1 MNNIRPAIIAICGA
15 AASGKDTLLYHL
27 APALG
32 ATKIVSDTTRPKRP
46 GEYEG
51 VDYHYISVTQFAK
64 NIEDDKYLEYTVFRH
79 WFYGTPKDA
88 ICGKVNIGVFNINGI
103 LSLLEY
109 QDNYNIYP
117 ILLKTNPIVRLKR
130 YIHRDGKFRL
140 ECLRRL
146 WVDFE
151 QFADAENLLEYK
163 VPQHLVLKNFD
174 VKQNL
179 DDLTQYLV
187 SEPLSAYYQ

>member
-1 MNNIRPAIIAICGA
+1 MSNIKPAIIAICGA

-51 VDYHYISVTQFAK
+51 IDYHYISVTQFA
-64 NIEDDKYLEYTVFRH
+64 NSIEDNKYLEYSVFRH

-88 ICGKVNIGVFNINGI
+88 ICGKVNIGVFNMSGI

-109 QDNYNIYP
+109 QDDYNIYP

-130 YIHRDGKFRL
+130 YIRRDKKFRL

-151 QFADAENLLEYK
+151 QFADAESLLEYK

>member
-1 MNNIRPAIIAICGA
+1 MKPVIIAICGA
-15 AASGKDTLLYHL
+15 AASGKDTLLNAL

-46 GEYEG
+46 EEHEG
-51 VDYHYISVTQFAK
+51 VDYHYISVPQFA
-64 NIEDDKYLEYTVFRH
+64 NNNEDNKYLEYTVFHH
-79 WFYGTPKDA
+79 WFYSTPKDA
-88 ICGKVNIGVFNINGI
+88 ICGKVNIGVFNMSGI

-109 QDNYNIYP
+109 QDDYNIYP

-187 SEPLSAYYQ
+187 SGPLSIYYQ